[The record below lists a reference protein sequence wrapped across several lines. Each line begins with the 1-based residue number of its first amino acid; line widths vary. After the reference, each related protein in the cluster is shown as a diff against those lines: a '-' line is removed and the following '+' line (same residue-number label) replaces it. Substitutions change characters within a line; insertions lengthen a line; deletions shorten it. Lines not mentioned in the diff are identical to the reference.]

1 MNSAAPSEQTKHHP
15 LRSFAA
21 PFVHSRAFPY
31 LWLGHLISFLGSSV
45 TMVILPVLVYS
56 LTGSTTTMGLV
67 MACYML
73 PNVIMLPVSGH
84 IVDRYDRVRIMMLA
98 DLARFSILMT
108 MAVLALSG
116 VLSITLL
123 YGLVACYGLLDGL
136 FQPAYAAV
144 RATVFTPDIRVA
156 ANSLT
161 QITTQSVRLI
171 GPALG
176 GLLITYLS
184 AGIGFGLD
192 ALTYLVSLLCLVY
205 LRRVLTIHLQPGV
218 DTVEDAEPSVKPAT
232 ETAHAPN
239 WKEDFIEGIAVLR
252 SHPWLW
258 ITILAFCFI
267 NICYSGVSSVLLPW
281 LFKVHHGWPPYIYG
295 LAVTFSGVGAIT
307 AGLLF
312 GLRPKWNHRGIMAYG
327 GAMLSGV
334 ALLLVPFAGTPAA
347 AIALLA
353 LDGFGLMIFGLI
365 WEISLQELVPK
376 EAFGRV
382 ASLDL
387 FGSFALL
394 PVGYILVGWLADRIG
409 GVPTIIIFSSLG
421 LSCVALVLI
430 VPAIRKFQ

>member
-1 MNSAAPSEQTKHHP
+1 MNTAAPSGQKKHNP
-15 LRSFAA
+15 LQGFAA
-21 PFVHSRAFPY
+21 PFVRSRAFPY

-67 MACYML
+67 MAAYML

-98 DLARFSILMT
+98 DIARFAVMMIT
-108 MAVLALSG
+108 AVLALTG
-116 VLSITLL
+116 ILSIPLL
-123 YGLVACYGLLDGL
+123 CILVAFYGLLDGL

-176 GLLITYLS
+176 GLLITHLS
-184 AGIGFGLD
+184 AGVGFGLD
-192 ALTYLVSLLCLVY
+192 AFTYLISLICLVY
-205 LRRVLTIHLQPGV
+205 LRRVLIAQLQTRPAADAAASV
-218 DTVEDAEPSVKPAT
+218 LPNTEAQDT
-232 ETAHAPN
+232 PN
-239 WKEDFIEGIAVLR
+239 WKEDFIEGISVLR

-267 NICYSGVSSVLLPW
+267 NICYAGISTVLLPW
-281 LFKVHHGWPPYIYG
+281 LFKVHHGWPPYVYG
-295 LAVTFSGVGAIT
+295 LAVTFSGVGAII

-312 GLRPKWNHRGIMAYG
+312 GLRPKWKNRGIMAYS
-327 GAMLSGV
+327 GAMLGGL
-334 ALLLVPFAGTPAA
+334 ALLLMPFAGTPAA
-347 AIALLA
+347 AIGFFALE
-353 LDGFGLMIFGLI
+353 GFGLMIFGLI

-382 ASLDL
+382 ASLDM

-394 PVGYILVGWLADRIG
+394 PVGYILVGWLADQIG

-421 LSCVALVLI
+421 LSCVALVLC